1 MAIFLKRNGSWQEI
15 EEPYIKRNGDWI
27 LPEEGY
33 IKENGQWKLIFE
45 QFEFEVETVSAS
57 EQINEA
63 TFTGQLTAFEDFEES
78 NFFQTS
84 LSDANS
90 SPAAAVDGDRQKVAV
105 GGGGGDIYIYDR
117 DFDQTDVFSNPSGR
131 VLSCS
136 YDSGTGRLVVGS
148 ADNNVYVY
156 DSDGNLEQALNDSTD
171 EVNSV
176 EINETTGE
184 IAAGSKDE
192 NVYVYDSNLSLS
204 TTVSQPSNPVQS
216 LAWRESDGYLFVS
229 SNPGEVTVFD
239 DSLSV
244 TTSLSDA
251 TGNTRVSIDEANG
264 RVAVLDSQIIYIYT
278 NNFSLTDQLSQ
289 FDETASGTLGDIA
302 WDDTGRIAHAS
313 RDSNL
318 YIYNSSYQNIATL
331 DESSRRFSEMDWGTN
346 EVIAAGADQG
356 GQGDCY
362 IFSTGVAAF
371 FEYGKQGSG
380 LQNRVRAGGRT
391 ALGQFSATVDGLQP
405 KTSYE
410 FRAGGETAENRESFG
425 DTILFT
431 TSDTILEVDT
441 LQPANV
447 FTNTAD
453 LRGEIKAYAGF
464 NQDANVFFEWG
475 EQTSGTVNTLQAGTQ
490 SGTGFFEEEVTGL
503 KDGTAYVYQAVAEAE
518 GERATGPEVTFS
530 TTAVQLSVSTLGAT
544 GVQSQS
550 ATLNGELTEYSGFT
564 QDATVE
570 FEWGE
575 QGQGFPNASTADQSP
590 VDQTQQFS
598 TEVDVDPAVSYEYR
612 ARAEAEGVSD
622 TGGFVTFTTQD
633 TTLQVQ
639 TDQASS
645 VTFNSA
651 TLNGNLTAFSG
662 FSQGEDADVEFEW
675 GEAGKGM
682 GNIADAGTRSS
693 TGSFDAQISG
703 INNDTKYEYRA
714 VASAGTK
721 TRKGST
727 LEFTTD
733 DVQITVNTLQADQV
747 QKTGARLNGELT
759 QLKGTNNTDV
769 NFAWGE
775 VGGGTPNTTP
785 KQSRN
790 STGTFD
796 EQLTGLTQNTDYEF
810 KAQAGSEEGSL
821 KTFTTSEY
829 VISIDSAT
837 WKPQGANKVTYGS
850 QRSVDVQVSGTGGNE
865 YSWIIREFINGNNQG
880 TVVSGQNFSSTSWT
894 ETWNVG
900 DSSADESDFGQGD
913 TVSYQLKV
921 TDQNGNN
928 DTADSPGIS
937 YQEAP
942 AIQVPNTKSFF
953 AQQGNQ
959 QTRQVEIR
967 EDSGLENLSV
977 NGASITG
984 ADSGEFSFSN
994 LPPSVSAGGQQNV
1007 DVTYSPSQ
1015 VETDNATLEIQHDG
1029 RNTPSPVGVSLEGNA
1044 QQVPRIEVSPDN
1056 YNFGDTPI
1064 GNTETKD
1071 FTVQE
1076 DGGDSD
1082 LTINSTTLSGDA
1094 EFTITQ
1100 DISDGTTIPANGS
1113 ETMTVEYAPQTAGT
1127 TNTATLTINSD
1138 ADNEPT
1144 FDVSLEGN
1152 AKAVPAIN
1160 ADPDGQQDLGTI
1172 STDEQ
1177 ASRGYT
1183 VSETSGEQQLN
1194 TSFSFAQNPS
1204 DWSLQQTFSSVS
1216 AGQTKGFGILF
1227 DPSSSGQQT
1236 VTIEIQHDGTNTSSP
1251 VTREVTAEA
1260 TQESTINVTPSD
1272 GGTLD
1277 FGSIIEDDTAT
1288 ETVTISETGGS
1299 NNFNVNSFN
1308 TTGNAFSIVSQV
1320 PSTIPNGGSETVDI
1334 EFDPP
1339 SEGNYSESFSFNH
1352 DAAGGDSDQS
1362 VTITLSATA
1371 ESVSTASS
1379 TPSDGG
1385 TLTLSATAGN
1395 SDSDTI
1401 TISEVGGGESFDVT
1415 SWSLSENSSGGS
1427 EFNTISSPG
1436 SNFTVGAA
1444 SSEDFEVEYQPND
1457 NVDDSGTFEIYHNAD
1472 DGPSSPIAVNLV
1484 GSSSAPATF
1493 SIDSTSSGFSNS
1505 LVNNSSDSDS
1515 ISSKVSE
1522 SGGDNGYNIN
1532 NQEITSG
1539 GGDFSITNSA
1549 STSIQPGG
1557 SDLITVE
1564 FDPQG
1569 SVSGQNEQRTGTLRI
1584 EHDAPEGNNSPVDVS
1599 LSGTALKRATASVS
1613 QQSIDFGQVAVG
1625 DSDTEYFQISEEGG
1639 NEAYNV
1645 GGVGFASSTNEFS
1658 AGSISDVSA
1667 GGTSNGNVSFSPND
1681 QGTEQNT
1688 LQIQH
1693 NAANGDDPL
1702 TISLS
1707 GEGTQQV
1714 TASSQSQDVDFGT
1727 VSQNSGTKSDSFLIY
1742 EDSGNGSYSV
1752 NDADVID
1759 NTQEYSL
1766 SSVPS
1771 SVGAGSTEYIDVTFD
1786 TGTGQTGTINSSAE
1800 ISHDA
1805 PSGPDPLT
1813 VGLKANVVAPATISI
1828 STKSLSFPDTTVGNS
1843 SSSQSFT
1850 VSETGGDN
1858 GFTTSNSGLDSST
1871 NGAAAQFNTTD
1882 SVAGSISAGG
1892 SDTVSIELAPQN
1904 EGTWN
1909 AVYRFDNTADEDAN
1923 NNGNDGVAS
1932 VSLSGTA
1939 LAQAN
1944 VEGQSPPGGTTINFD
1959 NTAVGQQNSVTIDLV
1974 ETGGDN
1980 GAYYGSNLSGDT
1992 NHFSRSGESGSLPPG
2007 SSDSVTLTF
2016 EPSSTGNF
2024 SATIDFNWDT
2034 QNSPASGTVSYTLV
2048 GEGVEK
2054 PNLSI
2059 TPDPL
2064 DFGKVE
2070 TSTTAQKS
2078 LTFEETT
2085 GTDSI
2090 SVYDI
2095 NDISNQEFSF
2105 VNSNDTNFTLGAG
2118 NTRQVEIEFDPD
2130 DVDNYLSTYEATYNS
2145 SSLNNSQTT
2154 DLQAVQGEGENS
2166 NAPSISV
2173 TSSTTSF
2180 GPVETDA
2187 TDNVQGAFII
2197 NETSG
2202 DKDLNINSIS
2212 FSGGPFNPGP
2222 SNFSLTNQTPQS
2234 ISAGQ
2239 SHDVDVEFDPDGES
2253 GVKTAEIEFDTN
2265 AQNNSNVNILIDG
2278 DTIIS
2283 FAFINWQFNSG
2294 EEFAGGQELEV
2305 SSKVKGVG
2313 ENDTWDLRIEEKIV
2327 NGSNSGLS
2335 GDVVNK
2341 DDLNTNPDG
2350 EQNFNET
2357 WNVGDGVG
2365 QNNFGDGAVIEYK
2378 VEVKHDG
2385 YTKTRTRSIE
2395 VSEGQP
2401 NDLQLLNINW
2411 DPQNDVG
2418 RQFDSGETV
2427 VQGEVK
2433 NIRANTNDIAYEVVP
2448 SGTSWNSGNDIASG
2462 TFNFNKS
2469 ADMQFFGPISADSDG
2484 NSSQYDL
2491 LINEIDSSG
2500 VNDQVSSGD
2509 IYVEDIVISGSDCS
2523 YLRDTSNNEGSFN
2536 ANWSGGEAN
2545 YRLDI
2550 ENVTRG
2556 VTIVIDEEV
2565 STSDSDRNASESDVS
2580 NTINDSSTQ
2589 DGDNIKF
2596 VIRDNGGTGD
2606 FFEDDATTS
2615 AAVFNGGGDS
2625 DGGSDFQQK
2634 NVEASEYDPSE
2645 GGSSQES
2652 TDEDS
2657 EDGSGNE
2664 EQQQ

>member
-117 DFDQTDVFSNPSGR
+117 DFDQTDVLSNPSGR

-136 YDSGTGRLVVGS
+136 YDSSTGRLAVGS

-156 DSDGNLEQALNDSTD
+156 GSDGNLEQALNDPTD
-171 EVNSV
+171 EVNEV

-192 NVYVYDSNLSLS
+192 NVYVYDPNLSLS
-204 TTVSQPSNPVQS
+204 STVSQPSNPVKS

-251 TGNTRVSIDEANG
+251 TGNTRVSVDEANG

-289 FDETASGTLGDIA
+289 FDETASGTLGDIQ

-331 DESSRRFSEMDWGTN
+331 DESNRRFSEMDWGTN

-362 IFSTGVAAF
+362 VFSTGVAAF

-391 ALGQFSATVDGLQP
+391 ALGQFSTTVDGLQP
-405 KTSYE
+405 NTSYE
-410 FRAGGETAENRESFG
+410 FRAGGETAESRESFG

-453 LRGEIKAYAGF
+453 LRGEIKAFAGF
-464 NQDANVFFEWG
+464 NQSADVFFEWG

-575 QGQGFPNASTADQSP
+575 QGQGFPNTSAADQSP
-590 VDQTQQFS
+590 VGQTQQFS

-651 TLNGNLTAFSG
+651 TLNGDLTAFSG

-682 GNIADAGTRSS
+682 GNIADAGTQSS

-703 INNDTKYEYRA
+703 LNNDTKYEYLA

-733 DVQITVNTLQADQV
+733 DVQISVETLQADQV

-759 QLKGTNNTDV
+759 QLKGTNSTDV

-775 VGGGTPNTTP
+775 VGQGTPNTTP

-790 STGTFD
+790 STGTFE

-829 VISIDSAT
+829 VISIDSSS
-837 WKPQGANKVTYGS
+837 WSFVGGAGKTFGQNI
-850 QRSVDVQVSGTGGNE
+850 SVDVQVSGTGGNE

-880 TVVSGQNFSSTSWT
+880 TVATGQNFSSTSWT
-894 ETWNVG
+894 ENWNVG
-900 DSSADESDFGQGD
+900 DSSADESDFSQGD

-928 DTADSPGIS
+928 DTADSPGIL

-942 AIQVPNTKSFF
+942 TISVPNTKSFF

-994 LPPSVSAGGQQNV
+994 LPSSVSAGGQQNV

-1029 RNTPSPVGVSLEGNA
+1029 RNTPSPVGISLEGNA

-1056 YNFGDTPI
+1056 YDFGKKPI
-1064 GNTETKD
+1064 GNAPTKD
-1071 FTVQE
+1071 FTVEE

-1082 LTINSTTLSGDA
+1082 LTINSTDISGDA
-1094 EFTITQ
+1094 EFNITQ

-1113 ETMTVEYAPQTAGT
+1113 ETMTVEYTPQTAGT

-1144 FDVSLEGN
+1144 FDVPLEGK
-1152 AKAVPAIN
+1152 AKAVPSIDV
-1160 ADPDGQQDLGTI
+1160 DPNGQQDLGTI
-1172 STDEQ
+1172 PADSSTSQ
-1177 ASRGYT
+1177 QYT
-1183 VSETSGEQQLN
+1183 IREESSEQQVN
-1194 TSFSFAQNPS
+1194 TSVEFSGNPS
-1204 DWSLQQTFSSVS
+1204 DWQIGGAPSSVS
-1216 AGQTKGFGILF
+1216 AGGSDTFKVTF
-1227 DPSSSGQQT
+1227 DPSTSGQQNVT
-1236 VTIEIQHDGTNTSSP
+1236 VEVQHDATNTSSP
-1251 VTREVTAEA
+1251 VTRDLTAEA
-1260 TQESTINVTPSD
+1260 TQESTISVNPSD

-1299 NNFNVNSFN
+1299 NSFNVSQFSA
-1308 TTGNAFSIVSQV
+1308 TGNAFAIVS
-1320 PSTIPNGGSETVDI
+1320 SIPQSIPAGSSKTVDI

-1339 SEGNYSESFSFNH
+1339 SEGNYNESFSFQH
-1352 DAAGGDSDQS
+1352 DAAGGDSNQS
-1362 VTITLSATA
+1362 VTIGLTGTA
-1371 ESVSTASS
+1371 QSVSTIST
-1379 TPSDGG
+1379 TPSSGG
-1385 TLTLSATAGN
+1385 TLTLSATQGN
-1395 SDSDTI
+1395 SDTGEI
-1401 TISEVGGGESFDVT
+1401 TVSEVGGGESFDVNG
-1415 SWSLSENSSGGS
+1415 WGAQGS
-1427 EFNTISSPG
+1427 EEFSIVSSPG
-1436 SNFTVGAA
+1436 PSFTVNAA
-1444 SSEDFEVEYQPND
+1444 SSEKFEIKYSP
-1457 NVDDSGTFEIYHNAD
+1457 DDSNDDQATFDLVHNAKE
-1472 DGPSSPIAVNLV
+1472 GPDPVQIDIV
-1484 GSSSAPATF
+1484 GSSSAAATF
-1493 SIDSTSSGFSNS
+1493 SIDSTSNGFSNS

-1515 ISSKVSE
+1515 TSSKVSE

-1539 GGDFSITNSA
+1539 GGDFSITNAA

-1557 SDLITVE
+1557 SDFITVE

-1569 SVSGQNEQRTGTLRI
+1569 SVSGQSEQRTGTLRI

-1613 QQSIDFGQVAVG
+1613 TQSISFDDVAVG
-1625 DSDTEYFQISEEGG
+1625 DSETEYFQISEEGG

-1645 GGVGFASSTNEFS
+1645 NGVGFASTTNEFS
-1658 AGSISDVSA
+1658 ASSISDVSA
-1667 GGTSNGNVSFSPND
+1667 GGTSNGSVTFSPND
-1681 QGTEQNT
+1681 QGNEQNT

-1693 NAANGDDPL
+1693 DAANGDDPL

-1707 GEGTQQV
+1707 GEGNQQV
-1714 TASSQSQDVDFGT
+1714 TASSQSQSVDFGT

-1742 EDSGNGSYSV
+1742 EDSGNGSYNVTGSSLTS
-1752 NDADVID
+1752 

-1766 SSVPS
+1766 SNIPNSVVSGS
-1771 SVGAGSTEYIDVTFD
+1771 SDSVDVAFD
-1786 TGTGQTGTINSSAE
+1786 TSTGDTGTINSTAE

-1805 PSGPDPLT
+1805 PSGPNPLT
-1813 VGLKANVVAPATISI
+1813 VDLTATIEANVVIQV
-1828 STKSLSFPDTTVGNS
+1828 STESLNFPDTTVGNTS
-1843 SSSQSFT
+1843 ASQSFV
-1850 VSETGGDN
+1850 VSEQGGDQTL
-1858 GFTTSNSGLDSST
+1858 TTSNSGLGISGGGG
-1871 NGAAAQFNTTD
+1871 NAANQFNVTD
-1882 SVAGSISAGG
+1882 QVASSISAGQG
-1892 SDTVSIELAPQN
+1892 DNVEIEFAPSDSGDHATVYQ
-1904 EGTWN
+1904 
-1909 AVYRFDNTADEDAN
+1909 FDNNADSDFN
-1923 NNGNDGVAS
+1923 NNGNEGNS
-1932 VSLSGTA
+1932 KTTISGKA
-1939 LAQAN
+1939 LAQGN
-1944 VEGQSPPGGTTINFD
+1944 MVGKNPPGGATINFND
-1959 NTAVGQQNSVTIDLV
+1959 TAVGQKSTETLTLE

-1980 GAYYGSNLSGDT
+1980 SIGYNASYSSNVFSLQYGDSQAQINAGASKTVNI
-1992 NHFSRSGESGSLPPG
+1992 E
-2007 SSDSVTLTF
+2007 F
-2016 EPSSTGNF
+2016 EPQSNQTYTTN
-2024 SATIDFNWDT
+2024 IDFNW
-2034 QNSPASGTVSYTLV
+2034 NGSKSGASGTVSYTLT
-2048 GEGVEK
+2048 GDGVEK

-2095 NDISNQEFSF
+2095 NDISNQQFSF

-2202 DKDLNINSIS
+2202 DKDLNINNIS
-2212 FSGGPFNPGP
+2212 FSAGPLNDG
-2222 SNFSLTNQTPQS
+2222 SGNFSLTNQTPQS

-2239 SHDVDVEFDPDGES
+2239 SHDVDVKFDPKGSS
-2253 GVKTAEIEFDTN
+2253 GVKTAYIEFDTN
-2265 AQNNSNVNILIDG
+2265 AQNNSNVEIAIDG

-2283 FAFINWQFNSG
+2283 FSFINWQFNSG
-2294 EEFAGGQELEV
+2294 EEFAGGQELEI
-2305 SSKVKGVG
+2305 SSKVEGVG
-2313 ENDTWDLRIEEKIV
+2313 PNGTWDLRIEEKIV

-2335 GDVVNK
+2335 GDVVNR
-2341 DDLNTNPDG
+2341 DDLNTNPSG

-2411 DPQNDVG
+2411 DPQTNAG
-2418 RQFDSGETV
+2418 RQFDSGEAV

-2469 ADMQFFGPISADSDG
+2469 GDMQFFGPISADSDG

-2509 IYVEDIVISGSDCS
+2509 IYVEDIVISGGDCT
-2523 YLRDTSNNEGSFN
+2523 YFRDTSNNEGSIN
-2536 ANWSGGEAN
+2536 ASWSGGAAN
-2545 YRLDI
+2545 YRLTV
-2550 ENVTRG
+2550 ENTTRS
-2556 VTIVIDEEV
+2556 TILVNDEQV
-2565 STSDSDRNASESDVS
+2565 STSDSDRNAGTSDVS
-2580 NTINDSSTQ
+2580 AINDTSTQ

-2596 VIRDNGGTGD
+2596 TIRDNGGTGD
-2606 FFEDDATTS
+2606 YFEDDATTNAGTFDGS
-2615 AAVFNGGGDS
+2615 DGDGT
-2625 DGGSDFQQK
+2625 DGGSDFQQQS
-2634 NVEASEYDPSE
+2634 VEASEYDPSE
-2645 GGSSQES
+2645 
-2652 TDEDS
+2652 DS
-2657 EDGSGNE
+2657 EDQESSDDDSKEESGDE
-2664 EQQQ
+2664 EQQ